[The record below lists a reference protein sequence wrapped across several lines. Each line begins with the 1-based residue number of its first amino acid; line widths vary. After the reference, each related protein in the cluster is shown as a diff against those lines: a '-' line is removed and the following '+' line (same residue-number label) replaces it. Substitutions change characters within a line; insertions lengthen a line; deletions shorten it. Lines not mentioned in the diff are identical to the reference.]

1 MRKMFIL
8 LMPVLLGG
16 FLTCE
21 ELYNMAK
28 NGVPVIYAFVDD
40 GMNKMLVV
48 SNGDDYLRY
57 YTTDIVNTVNDMVVI
72 RDRNIVVVDS
82 AGVV

>member
-1 MRKMFIL
+1 
-8 LMPVLLGG
+8 MPVLLGG